1 MKYFIKTFGCQMNES
16 DTERIVSFLEKQGY
30 KSTGKADSSAEA
42 LAKADLI
49 VVVACSVRQTAV
61 DRILG
66 LSRKFKHLKSQNP
79 NLKLILTGCILKT
92 DKSKFEKFFDAVL
105 NIKDFF
111 TYHLFFDRTKDGIDY
126 LELKAKHSNLKSA
139 YVPIMTGCN
148 NYCTYCVVPYTRSRE
163 VSRKAKNII
172 SEIKK
177 LIKGGCKELILL
189 GQNVNSYKDNKI
201 NFPKL
206 LKLINQIPGD
216 FIIKFLTSHP
226 KDFSDELIDAIAICK
241 KVAKEIHLPI
251 QSGDNDILKK
261 MNRNYTVEHYKNLIQ
276 KIREKIPFVQISTDV
291 IVGFPG
297 ETEKQFENTVK
308 LFKKIKFDKAYINKY
323 SSRVGTPAYKLQ
335 DDISLREKKRRW
347 SILNEIVKK
356 KA

>member
-1 MKYFIKTFGCQMNES
+1 MNMKYFIKTFGCQQNES
-16 DTERIVSFLEKQGY
+16 DSEHIAVLLEDKGY
-30 KSTGKADSSAEA
+30 KKVKKLEE
-42 LAKADLI
+42 ADLI
-49 VVVACSVRQTAV
+49 VVNACSVRQTAI
-61 DRILG
+61 DRIFG
-66 LSRKFKHLKSQNP
+66 LNKKFKSLKA
-79 NLKLILTGCILKT
+79 KKILTGCVLKS
-92 DKSKFEKFFDAVL
+92 DKSKFEEFFDDIVDIRKFL
-105 NIKDFF
+105 GRNYLSGKSKC
-111 TYHLFFDRTKDGIDY
+111 LFSD
-126 LELKAKHSNLKSA
+126 SA
-139 YVPIMTGCN
+139 FVPIMTGCDN
-148 NYCTYCVVPYTRSRE
+148 FCSYCVVPYTRGREISRPVKE
-163 VSRKAKNII
+163 IIEEAKN
-172 SEIKK
+172 
-177 LIKGGCKELILL
+177 LIKNGCKEIILL
-189 GQNVNSYKDNKI
+189 GQNVNSYQDGKI

-226 KDFSDELIDAIAICK
+226 KDFSDELIDVIAICK

-276 KIREKIPFVQISTDV
+276 KIREKIPSAQVSTDV

-297 ETEKQFENTVK
+297 ETEKQFENTIK

-356 KA
+356 KAQANFYRIGFRTINLII